1 MLGAVQLQAPCPQ
14 GPPVQT
20 EEMEKRQ
27 GMPSPLLSTRGSAAQ
42 GSGINSNPIR
52 VSGSISVCRN
62 RSSVLALADFEVVD
76 GKGTEH
82 LRKQGLKYCSG
93 VC

>member
-20 EEMEKRQ
+20 VEMEKRQ
-27 GMPSPLLSTRGSAAQ
+27 GMLSPLLSTRGSAAQ

-62 RSSVLALADFEVVD
+62 RSSGLALADFESSWW
-76 GKGTEH
+76 
-82 LRKQGLKYCSG
+82 QGNRTSEKTG
-93 VC
+93 P